1 MSKLMKASVDTT
13 KSFLSGWMALF
24 KSFGLVNE
32 NTSLIKF
39 FVIPFV
45 LNLIILTTL
54 IIYTSSNANSALDG
68 LLKNLLTG
76 DAWYYIL
83 IKPFLLFAKFFII
96 IILYLVLLLIMIFL
110 YSILGGIVTAPFND
124 IISQRVEVIKGI
136 KQEEEKFSVPA
147 AIADVILVIKN
158 IIKMILFMVLIN
170 ALLFVL
176 NIVPFFG
183 QIAFAFLSFLV
194 TMFFLGFQFFEF
206 PFERRGLTF
215 GQKLKI
221 AWKFKM
227 MVVGLGSGFF
237 VISAIPIVGFLSL
250 NVATVGATTL
260 FVDNIN
266 PVLEDGIVV
275 VKKDQLLS

>member
-24 KSFGLVNE
+24 KSFGLVGE

-45 LNLIILTTL
+45 LNLIILTGVLFFTM
-54 IIYTSSNANSALDG
+54 TNVDSSIEG
-68 LLKNLLTG
+68 ILKNFLTG
-76 DAWYYIL
+76 DSWYITM
-83 IKPFLLFAKFFII
+83 IKPFILIIKFLVELILFVL
-96 IILYLVLLLIMIFL
+96 ILVVVIFL

-124 IISQRVEVIKGI
+124 IISQRVEIIKGI
-136 KQEEEKFSVPA
+136 KQEEENFSIPA

-215 GQKLKI
+215 GQKIKI

-275 VKKDQLLS
+275 VKKD